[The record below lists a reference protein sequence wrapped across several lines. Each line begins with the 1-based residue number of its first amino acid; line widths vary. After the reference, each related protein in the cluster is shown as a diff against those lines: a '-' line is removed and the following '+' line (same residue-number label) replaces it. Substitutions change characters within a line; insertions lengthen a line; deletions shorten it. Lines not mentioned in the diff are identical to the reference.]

1 MKRFSTNTGLIVV
14 TWALLLIFGCHKKK
28 TPIPPEEMPP
38 TLISEMPIE
47 NTDQPAPEQNAAE
60 QEAAN
65 NKPPEKTAQPKHPK
79 HTPPRR
85 IVVDEPEKPGTTEEA
100 RNAPPNPTTPT
111 PPRVVISEGASSH
124 GNAQAANG
132 TPQDSGANY
141 QATTQQLLDGAEN
154 NLRNLKRQLSDN
166 EQSMVSQ
173 IRDYIAQSKKATSE
187 GDDVR
192 AHNLAFKARLLS
204 DELVKGQ

>member
-28 TPIPPEEMPP
+28 PPIPPEETPP

-47 NTDQPAPEQNAAE
+47 PEPSEEQTPSG
-60 QEAAN
+60 QEAVN
-65 NKPPEKTAQPKHPK
+65 NK
-79 HTPPRR
+79 
-85 IVVDEPEKPGTTEEA
+85 EPEKPAPPKHPRHTPPKKIVVDDSEKPSTTEEA
-100 RNAPPNPTTPT
+100 KNSPPTPTAPT
-111 PPRVVISEGASSH
+111 PPRVVIQPSGGA
-124 GNAQAANG
+124 
-132 TPQDSGANY
+132 PQDGVNY

-166 EQSMVSQ
+166 EQSMASQ